1 MSTQL
6 ISPSALRLALLA
18 DDEPSKANV
27 VGLGRLLAA
36 FYLDYPLFVPRSG
49 GAYPSLFLWS
59 QLDENSCPSGSSEL
73 IREELGQ
80 ELPAEYGP
88 RTPAV
93 LLSHCGLVLEAIL
106 YCDHFSDLRSSILLR
121 IFADKQ
127 YGLSLCQPF
136 LEDLWTAQ
144 LGRQLDLFAEEEGAP
159 ERAAAFCHRYVQSA
173 LELDVFDDGSYLS
186 RLQAFALSQMETL
199 FAQLQLRVQDTSF
212 LPRPPVYCAQN
223 TRAEQ
228 SLELRIFA
236 KLHLYLQLLLISL
249 QKTNRISIE
258 INRVHS
264 ALSEDA
270 NTKQSHSVLTQV
282 LVLVLRTIYRDQ
294 FSLAVAENRSDVPT
308 VAAKY
313 NALIRDDIDDAK
325 QLQP

>member
-1 MSTQL
+1 MPPVLQRKVPGVPGYLPKEFTNTDKEKRDKL
-6 ISPSALRLALLA
+6 LMKKTDISIA
-18 DDEPSKANV
+18 
-27 VGLGRLLAA
+27 
-36 FYLDYPLFVPRSG
+36 
-49 GAYPSLFLWS
+49 
-59 QLDENSCPSGSSEL
+59 SS
-73 IREELGQ
+73 
-80 ELPAEYGP
+80 
-88 RTPAV
+88 
-93 LLSHCGLVLEAIL
+93 LLSC
-106 YCDHFSDLRSSILLR
+106 
-121 IFADKQ
+121 AD
-127 YGLSLCQPF
+127 
-136 LEDLWTAQ
+136 
-144 LGRQLDLFAEEEGAP
+144 
-159 ERAAAFCHRYVQSA
+159 SA

-325 QLQP
+325 QLQPWMELASENDREHINRFLVFITERFPERVSTLISISKHVILRGIPVFNRVCCRNDA